1 MRTLLLLFIL
11 PFLIHPQETSAQ
23 AAGNYEDMEQRFTK
37 ARLSPQDSAAF
48 RKQGEHKV
56 RQLFENGSF
65 YAANQNVSANQVYV
79 TQQTQPLFQAAQA
92 DTINYNA
99 LLQQISQAQCK
110 GRVQLQTDAA
120 PKLLG
125 TTRTLNCTPEVV
137 IDLVL
142 TRNSKK
148 FGKTSEQV
156 WEVLLANPQVR

>member
-1 MRTLLLLFIL
+1 MRALLLLFIL
-11 PFLIHPQETSAQ
+11 PFLILPQETNAQ
-23 AAGNYEDMEQRFTK
+23 ASGNYDDMEQRFTK
-37 ARLSPQDSAAF
+37 AKLSAHDSAAF
-48 RKQGEHKV
+48 RQQGEHKV

-65 YAANQNVSANQVYV
+65 YAANLNMSANQVYV
-79 TQQTQPLFQAAQA
+79 TQQTQPLFQPAQA

-99 LLQQISQAQCK
+99 LLQQISQAQCG
-110 GRVQLQTDAA
+110 GRVQLQTDPA
-120 PKLLG
+120 PKRLG

-142 TRNSKK
+142 MRNSKK